1 MSESIFVFIESLP
14 SEVTISVILIVVL
27 CFCCCIKDFLI
38 CCWRERRASNRMR
51 RLQRLKNDAE
61 EIEIIRSLESSIS
74 RDRRPPP
81 PPKKSRDTVG
91 ALV

>member
-51 RLQRLKNDAE
+51 RLQRLKSDAE

-81 PPKKSRDTVG
+81 PPKKSRDKVG

>member
-81 PPKKSRDTVG
+81 PSKKSRDKVG

>member
-81 PPKKSRDTVG
+81 PPKKSRDKVG